1 MAQWSHEPDADATSA
16 KDTAQVPSVHADL
29 RLCWTLMPGSSPSAA
44 FDESQHPRGQPDNPG
59 QFKGKPTPAPPTASP
74 RRRKP
79 VFDLERLDA
88 SSSQSL
94 NPERL
99 SLNELMKRDSRFR
112 FSQQDNIM
120 RGLWEILD
128 ARHDM
133 TMVPTLWGLS
143 GSGKTS
149 GLKKYVRAFG
159 ARMFHINC
167 ANLASGEVAG
177 LPYTSEYSVSEDGS
191 VFTLDTGNSDRSVA
205 NGGMVVRA
213 AMFMWLVQ
221 PIEWA
226 RTDPDRLA
234 LVFLDEL
241 NRAPRSVLN
250 EMMTLISE
258 REINGESLP
267 ENLRMV
273 AACNPGIDTAV
284 NEFSAAQKARLV
296 RLPFGAVPVDSGYR
310 SLAGFPTLEPTEYID
325 ENRDGSE
332 KTEADVDELYHRLCD
347 IRHEFL
353 KRNPVYLNDLGPQA
367 DDYDS
372 YGIPLDSDEAAKSQ
386 LEGEGSYG
394 TQRGWHEAIRLMAA
408 RLLHMPRWTLDREE
422 HSIEDRTPGTYDK
435 QLVELV
441 LGGYV
446 GEKAAHDFMGELDL
460 LDLPSADEWLNDP
473 YGNVIETLP
482 SADRV
487 AVMAKTMSR
496 GLVNTFEA
504 RLNGRRPSSD
514 HLDKMADN
522 LRSWIVFIDRHSGS
536 EDGGSSN
543 RPFVLSSFTNAVQ
556 RLHERHTRP
565 MTAVLERVI
574 DPRNE
579 RARDWMAEYESVV
592 DETLGYLADR
602 DKARAGADADEDL
615 FAVR

>member
-1 MAQWSHEPDADATSA
+1 
-16 KDTAQVPSVHADL
+16 
-29 RLCWTLMPGSSPSAA
+29 MPGSIPSAG
-44 FDESQHPRGQPDNPG
+44 FDETKHPRGQPDNAG
-59 QFKGKPTPAPPTASP
+59 KFKGKPAPAPPPASP
-74 RRRKP
+74 RRRKSA
-79 VFDLERLDA
+79 FDLQRLDEA
-88 SSSQSL
+88 SSKSL
-94 NPERL
+94 NPEGL
-99 SLNELMKRDSRFR
+99 SLNELMKRDGRFR
-112 FSQQDNIM
+112 FSQQDNVM
-120 RGLWEILD
+120 RGVWEILD

-149 GLKKYVRAFG
+149 GLKKYVRAYG

-167 ANLASGEVAG
+167 ANLSSGEVAG

-191 VFTLDTGNSDRSVA
+191 IFTLDMSGGNSDTTP
-205 NGGMVVRA
+205 GDGKVVRA
-213 AMFMWLVQ
+213 AMFMWLMQ
-221 PIEWA
+221 PIQWA
-226 RTDPDRLA
+226 RAEPEALA

-258 REINGESLP
+258 REINGEALP

-284 NEFSAAQKARLV
+284 NDFSAAQKARLV

-325 ENRDGSE
+325 QGADGSE
-332 KTEADVDELYHRLCD
+332 KTAADIDELYHRLVD

-353 KRNPVYLNDLGPQA
+353 QRNPVYLNDLGPLA
-367 DDYDS
+367 EDYED
-372 YGIPLDSDEAAKSQ
+372 YGVPLDGSEAAKSQ

-408 RLLHMPRWTLDREE
+408 RLLHMPRWTVDNDR
-422 HSIEDRTPGTYDK
+422 SVEDRTPGTYDK

-446 GEKAAHDFMGELDL
+446 GEKAARDFMTELDL
-460 LDLPSADEWLNDP
+460 LDLPSSDEWLNDP
-473 YGNVIETLP
+473 YGSSIKTLP

-487 AVMAKTMSR
+487 AVMAKAMAR
-496 GLVNTFEA
+496 GLTNTFEA
-504 RLNGRRPSSD
+504 KLNGSRRLSAD
-514 HLDKMADN
+514 QVDQLADN
-522 LRSWIVFIDRHSGS
+522 LRSFIVFIDRHSGG
-536 EDGGSSN
+536 DGSSN
-543 RPFVLSSFTNAVQ
+543 RPFVLSSFTNVVQ
-556 RLHERHTRP
+556 SLHTRHTRS
-565 MTAVLERVI
+565 MTAILERVI
-574 DPRNE
+574 DPKNQS
-579 RARDWMAEYESVV
+579 AREWMAEYDAVV

-602 DKARAGADADEDL
+602 DRIRADADANEDL